1 MYRSS
6 IWTSVLTASVLG
18 LGCGSVANAADLG
31 GSGPPLL
38 DSAPLLVDEFGSNW
52 YLRGD
57 IGYRFNTDFDS
68 ARNLNPPPA
77 VQNPELTNKT
87 WNFGGGV
94 GYKWEWF
101 RTDLTFDVSTT
112 AKFDADSRRRV
123 NDFTA
128 KVDNYN
134 GLWNAYADLGTWWGF
149 SPYIGGGV
157 GFARLK
163 ASGFRISSEHDNEG
177 HSNETW
183 NFAWAAMAGLS
194 YRVNANWLIDVGYR
208 HIDMGDVWT
217 GVFGSGRFRDE
228 RRLEVKNLSSDE
240 VRVGFRYMID

>member
-6 IWTSVLTASVLG
+6 IWTSVLTAGVLG
-18 LGCGSVANAADLG
+18 LGCGGAANAADLG

-57 IGYRFNTDFDS
+57 IGYRFKTDFDS
-68 ARNLNPPPA
+68 ISNRNPPPS
-77 VQNPELTNKT
+77 VHNPEVSNNT

-94 GYKWEWF
+94 GYKMDWF
-101 RTDLTFDVSTT
+101 RTDVTFDVSTT
-112 AKFDADSRRRV
+112 AKIDADSNRRA
-123 NDFTA
+123 NDLST
-128 KVDNYN
+128 KVDNIN

-157 GFARLK
+157 GFSRLK
-163 ASGFRISSEHDNEG
+163 ASGFRVSSDHEG
-177 HSNETW
+177 GQHSDESW

-194 YRVNANWLIDVGYR
+194 YRVSANWAVDVGYR

-217 GVFGSGRFRDE
+217 GVFGQGRGRDE
-228 RRLEVKNLSSDE
+228 HRLAIKNLSSDE